1 MPSTVTLP
9 DGTQVPALG
18 QGTWRMGERADRRRA
33 EIAALQAGFELGL
46 TLVDTAEMYGE
57 GRTESL
63 VGEALKGYR
72 RDAFVVSK
80 AYPHHADS
88 RSLQKACEASLKRL
102 GIDALDLYL
111 LHWRGSIPL
120 EETVRGFEALVEAG
134 KIRRW
139 GVSNLDTGDM
149 LELLSIAGGKACATN
164 QVLYNLVR
172 RGPEYDL
179 LPLLDE
185 KGISVMAYS
194 PIEQGAL
201 PSPPAM
207 QALARKHGVDPMQV
221 ALAWVMRRTGV
232 IAIPKAGTRAH
243 VEQNR
248 RALDLVLDD
257 DDLAA
262 LDKAFPPP
270 RRKRPLEMI

>member
-33 EIAALQAGFELGL
+33 EIAALQAGFEMGL

-63 VGEALKGYR
+63 VAEALKGYR
-72 RDAFVVSK
+72 RDVFVVSK
-80 AYPHHADS
+80 AYPHHADM

-102 GIDALDLYL
+102 GTDALDLYL

-120 EETVRGFEALVEAG
+120 EETVRGFESLVEAG

-149 LELLSIAGGKACATN
+149 QELLALAGGGACATN

-172 RGPEYDL
+172 RGPEFDL
-179 LPLLDE
+179 FPFLEE

-201 PSPPAM
+201 PSPPAL
-207 QALARKHGVDPMQV
+207 QAIAGKHGVEPAQI
-221 ALAWVMRRTGV
+221 ALAWVMRRPGV
-232 IAIPKAGTRAH
+232 VAIPKAGTRAH

-248 RALDLVLDD
+248 RALDVVLDAE
-257 DDLAA
+257 DLAT
-262 LDKAFPPP
+262 LDKAVPPP